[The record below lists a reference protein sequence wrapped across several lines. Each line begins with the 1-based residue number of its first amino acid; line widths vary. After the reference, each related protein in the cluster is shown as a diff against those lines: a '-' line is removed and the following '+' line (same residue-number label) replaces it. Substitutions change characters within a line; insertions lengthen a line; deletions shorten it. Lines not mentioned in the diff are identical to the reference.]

1 MFEELINYIFVE
13 NLLVFVI
20 IIFVLIYIYKNMDFI
35 NSGDYFNGDVMIPLK
50 YTCIILIIGF
60 VLVEFNSNEKDNNF
74 SENIINLPELK
85 KEPSKKYKIKN
96 DDIFIPKDKVV

>member
-13 NLLVFVI
+13 NLLVSVI
-20 IIFVLIYIYKNMDFI
+20 IIFVLIYIYTNMDFV
-35 NSGDYFNGDVMIPLK
+35 NSGDYFNGDVMKPLT
-50 YTCIILIIGF
+50 YTCIILIIGL
-60 VLVEFNSNEKDNNF
+60 VLVEFNSNEDDEL
-74 SENIINLPELK
+74 SDNIINLPELK